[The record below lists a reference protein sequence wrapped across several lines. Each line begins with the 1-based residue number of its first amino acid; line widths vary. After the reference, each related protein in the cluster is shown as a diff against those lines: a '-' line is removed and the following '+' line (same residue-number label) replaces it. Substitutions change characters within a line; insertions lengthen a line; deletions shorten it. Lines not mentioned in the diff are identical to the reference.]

1 MRPLLTHRR
10 TRIIAR
16 AIAATTFCDAC
27 SEVCTPAYR
36 RDALR
41 ERTYLKALDKSVLY
55 RH

>member
-10 TRIIAR
+10 TRITAR
-16 AIAATTFCDAC
+16 AIAAITFCDAC
-27 SEVCTPAYR
+27 SEVGTPTCR

-41 ERTYLKALDKSVLY
+41 ERTYLKALESVLY